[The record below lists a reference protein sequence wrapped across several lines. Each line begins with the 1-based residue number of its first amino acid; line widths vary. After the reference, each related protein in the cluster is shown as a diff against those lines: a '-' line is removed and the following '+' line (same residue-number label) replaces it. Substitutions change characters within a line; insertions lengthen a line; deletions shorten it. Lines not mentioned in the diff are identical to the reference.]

1 MHEKDVYH
9 VTKSQLLA
17 NMDSM
22 MGGRAA
28 EELIFGPER
37 VTTGASSDLA
47 VWLYCWFLNLGLSN
61 TYVYYIIFYHY

>member
-17 NMDSM
+17 TMDSM

-28 EELIFGPER
+28 EELVFGPEK
-37 VTTGASSDLA
+37 VTTGASSDL
-47 VWLYCWFLNLGLSN
+47 V
-61 TYVYYIIFYHY
+61 VR